1 MRTGGVLN
9 IFGNVILLS
18 LFLLTSDY
26 WRMASKPVWRW
37 KLQEG
42 EGTNGG

>member
-18 LFLLTSDY
+18 LFLLTPGF
-26 WRMASKPVWRW
+26 WHMARKPVWRW
-37 KLQEG
+37 QLPETKG
-42 EGTNGG
+42 KK